1 MKSSCYYF
9 PLYLPLLF
17 SFTISIP
24 TPDSF
29 LHCLSVIS
37 ELSVPS
43 SILYVSN
50 TSSYSSVLL
59 STAQNLR
66 FTGPSLRKPEFIF
79 TPLNESHVQ
88 AAVICSK
95 HFGIHMRIRSGG
107 HDYEAVSYVSE
118 IETPFIVVDLSKLRS
133 ISIDIDNN
141 NAWVEAGATI
151 GEVYYRIAEK
161 SKIHAFPA
169 GACTSLGVGG
179 HITGGAYGFLLR
191 KYGLGADNV
200 LDAKIADASG
210 RVLDRAAMGED
221 LFWAI
226 SGGGGGSFGII
237 LSWKIKLV
245 PVPSTVTIFTVART
259 LEEGATKILY
269 KWQQVAHTLDEDLFV
284 RVLIQ
289 VVNGG
294 GNGERTVSTSYGAL
308 YLGGADSLLQI
319 LREKFPELGLARQD
333 CNETTWIQSVV
344 TNGLFPSNST
354 PEILLQRQNILR
366 NYFKGKSDY
375 VKEPIRETVLGGL
388 WKRLLEEDNPIM
400 LWSPYGGI
408 MSRISESETPFPHRK
423 GNIFEIAYSSG
434 WQDGDIKNATKHIEW
449 IRRLYDYMA
458 PYVSK
463 NPRGAYVNYR
473 DFDLGMNKKGNTNF
487 NAARVWGE
495 KYFKGNFKRLM
506 KVKTKV
512 DPHNF
517 FRHEQ
522 SIPPLP

>member
-1 MKSSCYYF
+1 MLLASS
-9 PLYLPLLF
+9 L
-17 SFTISIP
+17 TISIQIQE
-24 TPDSF
+24 SF
-29 LHCLSVIS
+29 QHCLSAKS

-50 TSSYSSVLL
+50 TSSYSSILQ

-66 FTGPSLRKPEFIF
+66 CTGPSVPKPEFIF

-95 HFGIHMRIRSGG
+95 QLRIHMRIRSGG
-107 HDYEAVSYVSE
+107 HDYEGVSYVSE
-118 IETPFIVVDLSKLRS
+118 NETPFIVVDLSKLRS

-161 SKIHAFPA
+161 SKIHGFPA

-200 LDAKIADASG
+200 LDAKLVDASG

-245 PVPSTVTIFTVART
+245 PVPSTVTIFTVTRT
-259 LEEGATKILY
+259 LEQGATKILY

-294 GNGERTVSTSYGAL
+294 QNGERTVSTSYGAL

-319 LREKFPELGLARQD
+319 MQEKFPELGLTRQD

-354 PEILLQRQNILR
+354 PEILLQRQNIFR

-375 VKEPIRETVLGGL
+375 VKEPIPETVPEGL

-423 GNIFEIAYSSG
+423 GNIFEISYLSG
-434 WQDGDIKNATKHIEW
+434 WQDGDNKNATKHIEW

-473 DFDLGMNKKGNTNF
+473 DFDLGMNKKSNTNS
-487 NAARVWGE
+487 NEARVWGE
-495 KYFKGNFKRLM
+495 KYFKDNFKRLVR
-506 KVKTKV
+506 VKAKV